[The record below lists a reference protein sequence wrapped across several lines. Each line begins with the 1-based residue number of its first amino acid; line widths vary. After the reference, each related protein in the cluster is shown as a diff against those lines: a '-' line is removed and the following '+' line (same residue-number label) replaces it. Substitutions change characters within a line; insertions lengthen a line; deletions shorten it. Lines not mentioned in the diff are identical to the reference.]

1 MVKREIEVD
10 EYGSWIWKD
19 DNARE
24 PNLVLFI
31 HGYTGH
37 PEATWAKFP
46 SLIRQVDQGFDS
58 GFDVASFG
66 YESHMVRNSQG
77 IADIAGRLL
86 TFIDAHAHEN
96 KNVFIIAHSLGGLVT
111 RRFLI
116 ETFNNLAQREF
127 FKKIRD
133 VHFIGVPH
141 MGASRAPRALQGIR
155 KINSWLRNYVGTV
168 QYY

>member
-1 MVKREIEVD
+1 M
-10 EYGSWIWKD
+10 
-19 DNARE
+19 
-24 PNLVLFI
+24 VLFI

-111 RRFLI
+111 RRFWSKRSTTWLSGRSSRRY
-116 ETFNNLAQREF
+116 EM
-127 FKKIRD
+127 
-133 VHFIGVPH
+133 FI
-141 MGASRAPRALQGIR
+141 L
-155 KINSWLRNYVGTV
+155 
-168 QYY
+168 